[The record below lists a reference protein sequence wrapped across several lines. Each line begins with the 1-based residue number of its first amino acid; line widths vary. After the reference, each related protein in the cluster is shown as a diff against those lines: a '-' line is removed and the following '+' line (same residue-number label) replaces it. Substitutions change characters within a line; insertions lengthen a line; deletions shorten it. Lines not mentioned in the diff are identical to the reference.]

1 MLLKYWYHHFYKLV
15 TILSPKYSVTNYFV
29 IELTFS
35 VKNQR
40 HRKFSVIVFINESPI
55 FPRNFWCQT
64 NLSPNETIRPLM
76 AAWKWRRPYRPCS
89 PCHGPPHHPTPLQ
102 PSRNL
107 LARAPLV
114 MPRTTATTV
123 HHCNC
128 HNHRALFTPTAH
140 HMPTI
145 VYFLFLKFFHQLIT
159 GNLVTNTNHRCLP
172 PSFGE
177 SLSPFCHQILVTISH
192 RILSPKNFGSNLWPN

>member
-1 MLLKYWYHHFYKLV
+1 MLHKYWYHHFYKLV

-29 IELTFS
+29 IELTLFFS

-102 PSRNL
+102 PSHNL
-107 LARAPLV
+107 LARVPLIVPHLPAPHHSSHCAPLQL
-114 MPRTTATTV
+114 PQSSCTLYPYSTPHAYY
-123 HHCNC
+123 CLFFIFKIFSPI
-128 HNHRALFTPTAH
+128 NHR
-140 HMPTI
+140 
-145 VYFLFLKFFHQLIT
+145 KFGDKHQ
-159 GNLVTNTNHRCLP
+159 P
-172 PSFGE
+172 PMFATEFWWKS
-177 SLSPFCHQILVTISH
+177 VTI
-192 RILSPKNFGSNLWPN
+192 LSSNFGNNFSPNFVTKKFR